1 MIELL
6 KQTDALLEGHFLL
19 SSGKHSNRYVQCAR
33 ILRYPDK
40 AEAILKPVAEKLKE
54 MKIDLLVGPAM
65 GGILVA
71 YELGRQLGIEAI
83 FTERVDNIMAL
94 RRGFEVSEGMNIV
107 ICEDVV
113 TTGKSS
119 MEVKAL
125 LEPLG
130 AKVIAIASIIDRT
143 NEELE
148 LPLISSLRVEIDTF
162 DADDCPLCKQGTPV
176 VKPGSR
182 KMD

>member
-71 YELGRQLGIEAI
+71 YELGRQLGIEAT
-83 FTERVDNIMAL
+83 FT
-94 RRGFEVSEGMNIV
+94 
-107 ICEDVV
+107 
-113 TTGKSS
+113 
-119 MEVKAL
+119 
-125 LEPLG
+125 
-130 AKVIAIASIIDRT
+130 
-143 NEELE
+143 
-148 LPLISSLRVEIDTF
+148 
-162 DADDCPLCKQGTPV
+162 
-176 VKPGSR
+176 
-182 KMD
+182 